1 MHRHQRKSNIRFSS
15 SLEVVELSYSSFFE
29 FLFWYSITF
38 QTRDILA
45 GLFRD
50 LLFVLPVA
58 SEEFLCWSR
67 GMCLE
72 FSFDAELFLMR
83 THHEHIP
90 YT

>member
-15 SLEVVELSYSSFFE
+15 SLEVVELSYFFFE

-83 THHEHIP
+83 TP
-90 YT
+90 S